1 MNFIKQRTLLNER
14 LDDLIASKE
23 AVFNESLQDMLQAAL
38 ANL

>member
-1 MNFIKQRTLLNER
+1 MNFIKQRAFLNER

-23 AVFNESLQDMLQAAL
+23 TVFNESLQDMLKAAL